1 MYVSR
6 QQKNKIG
13 HRLSLL
19 ITQTK
24 FLPEIAPK
32 RWAAAD
38 GMRIQLHIQELHNVE
53 VYNVYS
59 ELGGG
64 GGSFFGGGSRTVE
77 TWKLIKNY
85 LSTSQKS
92 RVSQE
97 CAGRNI
103 LHLD

>member
-38 GMRIQLHIQELHNVE
+38 GIRIQLHIQELHNVE

-64 GGSFFGGGSRTVE
+64 GGSFFGGGREPWKPGNSSKITYLRHKNRACRRSVQEE
-77 TWKLIKNY
+77 TSCI
-85 LSTSQKS
+85 
-92 RVSQE
+92 
-97 CAGRNI
+97 
-103 LHLD
+103 